1 MQLDRFLDIARAL
14 CDRTRVRALLAL
26 KDGELCLCQLVSL
39 LDLAPSTL
47 SQHMNVLHAAGLVER
62 RKEGRWHWFRSAGTK
77 APAEARRAVEA
88 AFEALGQDAEI
99 ERDRRKLRAL
109 SRIEPE
115 QLTACYRGGATATAN
130 TKRSRP

>member
-26 KDGELCLCQLVSL
+26 EDGELCLCQLVSL

-62 RKEGRWHWFRSAGTK
+62 RKEGRWHWFRTARAN
-77 APAEARRAVEA
+77 APAELRRAVEA
-88 AFEALGQDAEI
+88 AIEALGQDAEI
-99 ERDRRKLRAL
+99 ERDRRRLRAL

-115 QLTACYRGGATATAN
+115 QLTACYRGGSSATGR
-130 TKRSRP
+130 RSRP